1 MNEIIIKIIPVILI
15 FVLGYFLKTINLLK
29 KEDGDLFLK
38 VVFYI
43 SLPALI
49 VLSIANITLSLD
61 FIYLPLIAVLIIFIT
76 CFIARFIGGLFHLQ
90 KTSLG
95 VFLVGSMI
103 MNVGFTLPFIISAY
117 GGEGLARISLFDIGN
132 ALLVYTFIYYIAYK
146 YGSAEK
152 ASKTMIKKFILAMPI
167 WALVIAIIIN
177 LTSLRI
183 PSVADNFLQI
193 IGNITIPLIMLSLG
207 IYFSP
212 KVVKFLPL
220 ISAIV
225 IRMGVGLLLGLF
237 FVALFNLEGLT
248 RLIVLLGSAAPV
260 GYNTLTFSSL
270 ENLDKEFAASLVSF
284 SILIGI
290 FFIPILIFVLA

>member
-1 MNEIIIKIIPVILI
+1 MNEIIIKIIPVVFI
-15 FVLGYFLKTINLLK
+15 FVLGYFLKKINLLK

-38 VVFYI
+38 IVFYI

-49 VLSIANITLSLD
+49 ILSITNITLSLD
-61 FIYLPLIAVLIIFIT
+61 FIYLPVIAALIIFIT
-76 CFIARFIGGLFHLQ
+76 YFIAYFIGRLLHLQ

-103 MNVGFTLPFIISAY
+103 MNIGFALPFIIAAY
-117 GGEGLARISLFDIGN
+117 GEEGLARIVLFDFGN
-132 ALLVYTFIYYIAYK
+132 GFLVFTFIYYIAYK
-146 YGSAEK
+146 YGSSK
-152 ASKTMIKKFILAMPI
+152 KTSKTMIKKFISSIPI
-167 WALVIAIIIN
+167 WALIIAIILN
-177 LTSLRI
+177 LTNLQI
-183 PSVADNFLQI
+183 PTVANNLFQI
-193 IGNITIPLIMLSLG
+193 IGNMTIPLIMLSLG

-212 KVVKFLPL
+212 KVVKIFPL

-225 IRMGVGLLLGLF
+225 IRMLFGLLLGFF
-237 FVALFNLEGLT
+237 FVELLNLEGLT
-248 RLIVLLGSAAPV
+248 RLIILIGSAAPV

-290 FFIPILIFVLA
+290 VFIPILISVLS